1 MHLHCRKLS
10 QKRQTTQTKF
20 HSSSSDPL
28 IWIFATTTKIC
39 TRTFSSPSLRNK
51 PSVKVPYLSYSTNT
65 TREKN
70 VLKVSF
76 SFSLSVEYRKKKFH
90 KPLAPSIFRADSFG
104 RWVVTHSLN
113 DSYFHGHI
121 PAVIMNQH
129 LFWYLELELKIWLPN
144 STFGSSHIASSA
156 YQKWPTK
163 HIYYSFFQ

>member
-1 MHLHCRKLS
+1 MPCLRRA
-10 QKRQTTQTKF
+10 RQYNN
-20 HSSSSDPL
+20 HSFSSDPL

-51 PSVKVPYLSYSTNT
+51 PSLKVPYLSYSTNIT
-65 TREKN
+65 WEENQK
-70 VLKVSF
+70 KVFF
-76 SFSLSVEYRKKKFH
+76 SFSLPVEYRKRQFD

-129 LFWYLELELKIWLPN
+129 LFWCLELELKIWLPN

-163 HIYYSFFQ
+163 HIYYSLFQ